1 MEFTGPIILGV
12 AILAVVAFVGY
23 QLLSRRT
30 EEHQQNSIENENL
43 HSGQTAGYPPLS
55 RRDENLRPTKND
67 RELLSLIR
75 DLAEMYRATGR

>member
-43 HSGQTAGYPPLS
+43 HSGQTAG
-55 RRDENLRPTKND
+55 
-67 RELLSLIR
+67 
-75 DLAEMYRATGR
+75 

>member
-23 QLLSRRT
+23 QLLSRR
-30 EEHQQNSIENENL
+30 
-43 HSGQTAGYPPLS
+43 
-55 RRDENLRPTKND
+55 DENLRPTKND
-67 RELLSLIR
+67 RDLLSLIR